1 MNNFFPAVLRLI
13 AKLVIL
19 AIAVIAVAVIVFWT
33 PGKPADELAERWAT
47 PPSLF
52 MDLHGMQV
60 HIRDE
65 GPRND
70 PEPVILLHGTSASL
84 HTWEGWAEHL
94 AQHRRVIRMDLP
106 GFGLTGPHPREDY
119 HITAYSEFV
128 IALADSLQIDKFVL
142 AGNSLGGRI
151 AWTTAAV
158 APERVTRLILVDP
171 SGGYPLP
178 PKSMPLAF
186 HVAQLPVLGQLM
198 DYMLPRFMVRNSLEN
213 VYANPDLV
221 TDELVDLY
229 YDMARRE
236 GNRQALRQRFQQD
249 DNGHEQAIIRSLE
262 QPTLILWGAQDRLI
276 PVANGYEYA
285 RDVRNSELVVF
296 PDLGHIPQE
305 EDPDQSLQPVLN
317 FLGLAEQR

>member
-1 MNNFFPAVLRLI
+1 MTTFIKAMLRFV
-13 AKLVIL
+13 AKLIIL
-19 AIAVIAVAVIVFWT
+19 AAAVIAVAVIVFWT
-33 PGKPADELAERWAT
+33 PGKPVEELAERWAK
-47 PPSLF
+47 PPSTFIELQ
-52 MDLHGMQV
+52 GMRV
-60 HIRDE
+60 HLRDE
-65 GPRND
+65 GPLND
-70 PEPVILLHGTSASL
+70 PEPIILLHGTSASL
-84 HTWEGWAEHL
+84 HTWNGWAERL
-94 AQHRRVIRMDLP
+94 SEQRRVVRVDLP

-119 HITAYSEFV
+119 HITSYSEFV

-151 AWTTAAV
+151 AWTTAAI
-158 APERVTRLILVDP
+158 APERVTRLVLVDP

-178 PKSMPLAF
+178 PESLPLAF

-198 DYMLPRFMVRNSLEN
+198 DYTLPRFMVRKSLEN

-221 TDELVDLY
+221 TDDLVDLY

-236 GNRQALRQRFQQD
+236 GNRQALRQRFQQEG
-249 DNGHEQAIIRSLE
+249 NGNEQAIIKSLQ

-285 RDVRNSELVVF
+285 RDIRNSELVVF
-296 PDLGHIPQE
+296 PELGHIPQE

-317 FLGLAEQR
+317 FLGLPELR